1 MTIYLR
7 RSPQNIMS
15 RLTEYGREKR
25 PMFRG
30 KSDEELLQFMTS
42 HMAEREPHYLKA
54 QLVVECDTMSD
65 DAAVE
70 YIANSI
76 K

>member
-1 MTIYLR
+1 
-7 RSPQNIMS
+7 
-15 RLTEYGREKR
+15 
-25 PMFRG
+25 
-30 KSDEELLQFMTS
+30 
-42 HMAEREPHYLKA
+42 MAEREPHYLKA